1 MLRWEWG
8 VRLCA
13 RVGCVR
19 GCGAQGAVKA
29 ARHPFFREKK
39 SEAREGGEVENGA
52 AHTSEM
58 RFRSLPVCVTPRP
71 S

>member
-39 SEAREGGEVENGA
+39 SEAREGGEGGKA
-52 AHTSEM
+52 AAI
-58 RFRSLPVCVTPRP
+58 SLMASISRGTMAW
-71 S
+71 

>member
-1 MLRWEWG
+1 MSAARDGEGAGVRVVLRWEWG

-29 ARHPFFREKK
+29 ARHPFLREKK
-39 SEAREGGEVENGA
+39 SEAREE
-52 AHTSEM
+52 
-58 RFRSLPVCVTPRP
+58 RSCV
-71 S
+71 